1 MQKNIFEL
9 FSSWV
14 FKTPEKIAL
23 VYNDNH
29 ISYKNLY
36 DDVLTLSFSLNKLGV
51 TKGSHV
57 AIFSNNTLEFAT
69 ILLSLAQLGAVAIA
83 LPLTLKSKARL
94 AALNNSDVDYVIG
107 WYSVINQLSKDEK
120 FTCKGFIS
128 LAKKVDNA
136 LFFDEIMQE
145 KKEFNTHY
153 IVEIS
158 LPFILTLTSGSTG
171 EPKPIIL
178 TQETKILRSI
188 LGTKEFYGLTEDDRI
203 LVSTPL
209 YHSLAQR
216 SLLLPLMIG
225 ATVVILPKFTPKG
238 WIQSIVQEKISFLF
252 AVSTQLDILLKEKG
266 LRNYDFS
273 SLKTI
278 VSSSAL
284 LKNESKEQ
292 LLEIFD
298 ANIHECY
305 GTSEIGVATNI
316 SLTCKDDKLGSVGKA
331 LPYVDI
337 KLDHDTNEILCKSAT
352 VFSGYYKQQKKT
364 KESFTD
370 DGYFKTGDIGYLDQ
384 DGYLYYK
391 GRIND
396 VIITGGIN
404 VYPQDI
410 ESVLNSLES
419 VKESAVI
426 GIEDEYFGEIILAII
441 VAKQDTIIKI
451 SDLRK
456 LCLLNLTDYQQ
467 PQRYEIVKELPK
479 TALGKVIKNKLKND
493 FL

>member
-1 MQKNIFEL
+1 MQKNIFNL

-14 FKTPEKIAL
+14 FKTPEKTAL
-23 VYNDNH
+23 VHNDKRV
-29 ISYKNLY
+29 SYKNLY
-36 DDVLTLSFSLNKLGV
+36 EDVLTLSFYLNKSGV

-57 AIFSNNTLEFAT
+57 AVFSNNTLEFAT

-83 LPLTLKSKARL
+83 LPLTLKSNARL
-94 AALNNSDVDYVIG
+94 IALSKSDVEFVIG
-107 WYSVINQLSKDEK
+107 WFSVINQLIEDEN

-128 LAKKVDNA
+128 LAQKVENA

-145 KKEFNTHY
+145 KKEYKTSY
-153 IVEIS
+153 SVEIS

-178 TQETKILRSI
+178 TQETKIRRSI
-188 LGTKEFYGLTEDDRI
+188 VGTKQFYGLTQDDTI

-225 ATVVILPKFTPKG
+225 ATAVILPKFTPNG
-238 WIQSIVQEKISFLF
+238 WIQSIVKEKVSFLF
-252 AVSTQLDILLKEKG
+252 AVSTQLDLLLKEMDLNKH
-266 LRNYDFS
+266 DFS

-284 LKNESKEQ
+284 LKKESKEQ
-292 LLEIFD
+292 LIKIFK

-331 LPYVDI
+331 LPYVVI

-352 VFSGYYKQQKKT
+352 VFSGYYKQQKNT
-364 KESFTD
+364 KQSFTE
-370 DGYFKTGDIGYLDQ
+370 DGFFKTGDIGFLDQ

-410 ESVLNSLES
+410 ERVLNSLES
-419 VKESAVI
+419 VKETAVI
-426 GIEDEYFGEIILAII
+426 GVEDEYFGEIILAVI
-441 VAKQDTIIKI
+441 VAKEGTIIKI
-451 SDLRK
+451 PELRK
-456 LCLLNLTDYQQ
+456 VCLSNLTDYQQ
-467 PQRYEIVKELPK
+467 PQRYEIVNELPK
-479 TALGKVIKNKLKND
+479 TALGKVMKNKLKGM